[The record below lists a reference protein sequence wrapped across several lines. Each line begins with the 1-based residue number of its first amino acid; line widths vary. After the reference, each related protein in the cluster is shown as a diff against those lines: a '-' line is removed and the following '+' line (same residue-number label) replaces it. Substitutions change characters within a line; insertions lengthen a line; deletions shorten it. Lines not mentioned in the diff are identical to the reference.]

1 MTYCFF
7 IFRRCTRDW
16 GLCSAEK
23 HDKTIMNDEC
33 DLNGEKRSWTV
44 FRGYRRIFKEGRS
57 KYRAPEMRITSI
69 THSIK
74 LLSYELA
81 VGLYFLQVF
90 LHSPPDSVN

>member
-1 MTYCFF
+1 ME
-7 IFRRCTRDW
+7 RRDR
-16 GLCSAEK
+16 GLFSGAIVGFSRK
-23 HDKTIMNDEC
+23 DDKP
-33 DLNGEKRSWTV
+33 
-44 FRGYRRIFKEGRS
+44 